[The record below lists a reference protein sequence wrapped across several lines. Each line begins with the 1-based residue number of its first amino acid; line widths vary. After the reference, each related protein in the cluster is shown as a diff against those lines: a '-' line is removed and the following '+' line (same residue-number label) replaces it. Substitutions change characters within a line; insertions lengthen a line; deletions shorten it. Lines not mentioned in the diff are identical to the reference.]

1 MNLVTLLSLHGAE
14 SLNPDVV
21 SKLRVLVSLGNDNR
35 AHVDLLIF
43 SIFYRLK
50 PTSLVLADAV
60 SELEEGLAGGV
71 LISRLWWGVP
81 RYYRVAHCLVQVLAN
96 FCCWLVHFQSW
107 PQRRAIRLSE
117 VQCMNNLFLPLVFHI
132 LVHEVVNLVA
142 WNCDNRFLTR
152 LPAC

>member
-71 LISRLWWGVP
+71 LISRL
-81 RYYRVAHCLVQVLAN
+81 
-96 FCCWLVHFQSW
+96 
-107 PQRRAIRLSE
+107 
-117 VQCMNNLFLPLVFHI
+117 
-132 LVHEVVNLVA
+132 
-142 WNCDNRFLTR
+142 
-152 LPAC
+152 